1 MSRTTEGKIS
11 SRLEQV
17 QTNMAGIQNSIR
29 SSIHTDHPNTILR
42 LRRQLEERGGTA
54 KKARGERG
62 GTVKRRTVEQE
73 IRHLKT
79 FLSDKISSINQ
90 MREEL
95 KFQDIDSNTVDGVK
109 NVNNLGKRD

>member
-1 MSRTTEGKIS
+1 MSGTTEGKIS

-17 QTNMAGIQNSIR
+17 QTNMAGIQNSIK
-29 SSIHTDHPNTILR
+29 SSIHTDHPNTVLR
-42 LRRQLEERGGTA
+42 LRRQLEERGGTV

-62 GTVKRRTVEQE
+62 GMVKRRTVEQE